1 MNTYRLLSID
11 AWRDIDNGW
20 TWNEWHAIGNVPM
33 DLIDKTPRQ
42 VFKYLRDAGYLSAQS
57 AGRVALQDDDYNI
70 VIIARGTREPLF
82 AIEYGAAQ

>member
-11 AWRDIDNGW
+11 AWRYDNSW
-20 TWNEWHAIGNVPM
+20 TWNDWYAIGNVPM

-42 VFKYLRDAGYLSAQS
+42 IFKYLRDAGYLSAQS
-57 AGRVALQDDDYNI
+57 TGRVALQDDDYNI
-70 VIIARGTREPLF
+70 VIVARGTREPLF